1 MNGRKKEARRALADC
16 LSLALLTGFLWCVI
30 LAVHAIFPFGTKMM
44 DVGDMAEQSV
54 PVYTHLWDVLHGRE
68 SFFFDWNTG
77 LGDNMCGANWHF
89 GLISP
94 FNLFFLF
101 IPRSMVEASMS
112 FYLLG
117 KLAAISLSMRFV
129 VKRWFP
135 DLSQA
140 IRSSLCLLY
149 TFSAFSM
156 GYYYAPMWLD
166 VVFMFPLVMYTYFRL
181 LARKKECA
189 YSVCLAL
196 ACMMSFQ
203 HTYMLALLLLL
214 LTGILLLLGKERYR
228 DSLWIFCR
236 GTVAAVMLSA
246 WVWLPGI
253 LQILAANRV
262 THNNS
267 LWEIYHSVWVF
278 YADKWVKLLNMG
290 IPLSLFGY
298 YAGRNRKDKGVW
310 FFVYVVGLLCAPILL
325 ESSNLLWHGG
335 SYESFTMRFSYML
348 AFWVIMAGAYGLTGL
363 QSAGGGRYAAK
374 NPRGARGWRPFL
386 GTASC
391 LVMAGVLVLQHVWLG
406 QGMTALQVVFVVSLV
421 ALSNTVLIRLWL
433 RLYDTVILAVVVAQS
448 LVLGVNMVHT
458 SWDRRDSFATESNR
472 IQREDAEKNPLS
484 RSKSMDILLTHN
496 YPLIMGKNAMSNY
509 LAVISPKQM
518 ETVLALGY
526 AKVGD
531 RMSDYGGTLFSDAL
545 LGIREVVVRNEPNPD
560 LYVLQD
566 SWSRHSIYD
575 SRYYYKTGIVLSG
588 LPKDGPSDYPD
599 PFSWQ
604 NYLAEAVTGKALL
617 RTGYAGQNRMEVA
630 VGEKSVLYLY
640 SRQIAA
646 ADSITVTDRNSG
658 ETVKTVLHPSDW
670 ENGIIEL
677 GTYENTT
684 VDIWVSANQEL
695 GRIDTALLSLQD
707 FADNPPA
714 YGQNTVCGFGRHDMS
729 LTMEGGTAGSYLFL
743 PLYADEGWQC
753 RVNGK
758 KTGIET
764 VAGACMAIPLEDGKN
779 EIRLVFWPVGWKLGV
794 AAACVGIFGLLVL
807 ALRDRRE
814 KKIHPALNG
823 CLFWLM
829 EAIHAALLLFFYI
842 LPLWGLLDFLLGKFW
857 SL

>member
-1 MNGRKKEARRALADC
+1 MDVRKKEACRVLADC
-16 LSLALLTGFLWCVI
+16 LTLAFLTGILWCVI
-30 LAVHAIFPFGTKMM
+30 LAVHGIFPFGTKMM

-54 PVYTHLWDVLHGRE
+54 PVYTHLWDVLHGKE

-94 FNLFFLF
+94 FNLFFLL

-117 KLAAISLSMRFV
+117 KLAAISLSMRFA
-129 VKRWFP
+129 VKKWFP
-135 DLSQA
+135 GLPQA
-140 IRSSLCLLY
+140 MRSSLCLLY

-181 LARKKECA
+181 FTCKKECA

-203 HTYMLALLLLL
+203 HTYMLALLLLF
-214 LTGILLLLGKERYR
+214 LTGFLLLLGKDRYR
-228 DSLWIFCR
+228 DCLWIFLR
-236 GTVAAVMLSA
+236 GTAAAVLLSA
-246 WVWLPGI
+246 WVWLPGV
-253 LQILAANRV
+253 LQIMGANRV
-262 THNNS
+262 THNNG
-267 LWEIYHSVWVF
+267 LWDIYHSIWVF
-278 YADKWVKLLNMG
+278 YADKWVKLVNMG
-290 IPLSLFGY
+290 IPLSLFGL
-298 YAGRNRKDKGVW
+298 YAKKNGREKGVR
-310 FFVYVVGLLCAPILL
+310 FFVYVAGLLSAPILL

-348 AFWVIMAGAYGLTGL
+348 AFWVIMAGAYGYTGL
-363 QSAGGGRYAAK
+363 ESACGERHGARLSRRAGGWRFLL
-374 NPRGARGWRPFL
+374 GAV
-386 GTASC
+386 SC
-391 LVMAGVLVLQHVWLG
+391 LVMAGVLALQHVWLG
-406 QGMTALQVVFVVSLV
+406 QGITAPQVVFVVLLV
-421 ALSNTVLIRLWL
+421 ALSNAVLVSLSIRS
-433 RLYDTVILAVVVAQS
+433 YGKVILAAVALQS
-448 LVLGVNMVHT
+448 LVLGINMVHT
-458 SWDRRDSFATESNR
+458 SWDRGDSFATESNR

-509 LAVISPKQM
+509 LAVISPEQM

-545 LGIREVVVRNEPNPD
+545 LGIREVVVRSEPNPD

-566 SWSRHSIYD
+566 SWQRHSIYD
-575 SRYYYKTGIVLSG
+575 SRYYYKTGILLSG
-588 LPKDGPSDYPD
+588 LPKDAPSGYPD

-617 RTGYAGQNRMEVA
+617 KTGFADQNRMEVC

-640 SRQIAA
+640 SKQIAA
-646 ADSITVTDRNSG
+646 ADSIAVTDRATG
-658 ETVKTVLHPSDW
+658 KTVETVLHPSDW

-684 VDIWVSANQEL
+684 VDIWVSANREL
-695 GRIDTALLSLQD
+695 GRIHTALLSLQD
-707 FADNPPA
+707 FADNPPV
-714 YGQNTVCGFGRHDMS
+714 YGEKITYTFGAHDMS
-729 LTMEGGTAGSYLFL
+729 LCMEGAGEGTYLFL
-743 PLYADEGWQC
+743 PLYADEGWHC
-753 RVNGK
+753 SVNGK
-758 KTGIET
+758 KTRIET
-764 VAGACMAIPLEDGKN
+764 AAGACMAIPLTAGKN
-779 EIRLVFWPVGWKLGV
+779 EIRLVFWPVGWKPGI
-794 AAACVGIFGLLVL
+794 AAAMAGAVGLLAL

-814 KKIHPALNG
+814 KKTYPALNR
-823 CLFWLM
+823 CLFWVL
-829 EAIHAALLLFFYI
+829 EVVYAALLLFFYI
-842 LPLWGLLDFLLGKFW
+842 LPVWGLLDFAVRRFV
-857 SL
+857 